1 MRVTIVDENAIDRAV
16 GARIALRRQ
25 ALGLTQSDLARGVGI
40 SFQQIQKYERGENRV
55 SASRLYGIAATLRA
69 TPADFLP
76 SKTDLELGEDWLAD
90 LRGLTTLPEGRAIAL
105 AFPAIA
111 DPDLR
116 RCLSR
121 VVEALAAR

>member
-1 MRVTIVDENAIDRAV
+1 MNENAIDRAV
-16 GARIALRRQ
+16 GARIAMRRQ
-25 ALGLTQSDLARGVGI
+25 ALGLTQSDLGRGVGV

-76 SKTDLELGEDWLAD
+76 STSDAEVGEDWLAD
-90 LRGLTTLPEGRAIAL
+90 LRGLTTLPEGRAMAL

-111 DPDLR
+111 DPDVR
-116 RCLSR
+116 RCLAR
-121 VVEALAAR
+121 MAEALASR